1 MSEKLSYSIDEAARR
16 IGVGKNVIYQLA
28 KAQRI
33 PVIRIGRRYVIN
45 AEQFER
51 WFREQ
56 SENNSSIEL

>member
-16 IGVGKNVIYQLA
+16 IGVSKNVIYQLA
-28 KAQRI
+28 KAQLI

-45 AEQFER
+45 AEQFDA

-56 SENNSSIEL
+56 TQNKSSIEL